1 MSCPHCKTAAQN
13 GAKFCRH
20 CGRPLGNLCAVCGAA
35 NPAGSNFCGECGT
48 AMPGSPTDEQMGLD
62 HYPQATPSPVITF
75 GERRHLTILF
85 TDLTGYT
92 RLMETYDP
100 EDIQTMMATIV
111 HNCNQIITS
120 YNGHVER
127 VLGDELLGLFGFP
140 KAHEDDAI
148 RSIKAA
154 REIHKMVAQMRP
166 ASIHPSERIA
176 MHTGINTGLVV
187 TLRPARNDGTF
198 DLSGDAVNIASRL
211 SDLAKPDEILVGP
224 ETYRQAFGFFD
235 FNAMPTM
242 KIKGKSLPISVHSV
256 VSEKDRPMT
265 GKRELKLM
273 AAMVGRQAELNLLM
287 DAMTDLE
294 AGNGSI
300 ISIIGE
306 AGTGKSRLLLEFEKQ
321 LADRQINWITGY
333 AYAHTQQVPFFPL
346 VHIVRRWLELDGSA
360 TEQQMRAGIA
370 RRVGELLGANAE
382 EIPIIQGL
390 IGLDVKETAGMSPE
404 VWRTRL
410 TSAMLNLL
418 SAIAQQMPT
427 VFCMEDIHWGDS
439 ASFKLM
445 KDIIF
450 NFQHPAIVIYT
461 LRPHASL
468 FTSHEQEA
476 VAPLYKEIRLCELS
490 PAQAE
495 DMMRSMLNT
504 ETLPQDLCRLI
515 HHRAEGNPFFLE
527 EILNALV
534 ESNALVLENDCW
546 RLSRGFNESEIPSTI
561 HGVIASRMDQLN
573 PKEKRILQEAAVIGR
588 AFLYDLLKQIATHQ
602 ESVDSGLYRLERA
615 GLIMPRSLHPEM
627 EFMCKHALVQEVSYR
642 SLLRRERQQIHER
655 IGRTIER
662 IYRDRLSEFEETLA
676 LHFRK
681 SRATSKAVDYLI
693 RSGTKA
699 MRRYALD
706 ESDQYFSTAKSLLE
720 NQPKATPEINKRMLD
735 VIHQW
740 AFSYYYK
747 GRNRE
752 LLKQLEQH
760 HCLVEG
766 LNDPVREGY
775 HWAWH
780 GWALWHRH
788 RFTDAYDSLNRA
800 LRLGESAD
808 HPGVTALASTWLSWI
823 CSELGRFD
831 DAMQNSRRAQD
842 LFEQK
847 RINDPYIYFHSLF
860 GTGYAAWH
868 SGDSHLADDT
878 GTCLIQYGKQQAN
891 VRSLVAGHCCHGWRD
906 LIAGLVD
913 RATEHFKTAT
923 QISADPWYSQFPK
936 LALTYSLISS
946 QHFEKA
952 LPLLDELI
960 AFSEKNGAEFVGEPA
975 YFFKGLTAIL
985 QGQVTEGLKIMET
998 RLEQWKQSGSR
1009 LRYLT
1014 CGYVMAV
1021 VYFRLLRESIQ
1032 TTGSRASLQTSQ
1044 FADKTIAWFRSCIVD
1059 ANAMGA
1065 NAMHAQALLGLGHTW
1080 IVLGKPDEARPTLTQ
1095 CMRLFERSNAQA
1107 YLKQAEALLG
1117 SIQTGPQCLPTAG
1130 RPAL

>member
-1 MSCPHCKTAAQN
+1 MP
-13 GAKFCRH
+13 GAPAEKQ
-20 CGRPLGNLCAVCGAA
+20 
-35 NPAGSNFCGECGT
+35 AGS
-48 AMPGSPTDEQMGLD
+48 DR
-62 HYPQATPSPVITF
+62 YPQALVRPIITQ

-100 EDIQTMMATIV
+100 EDIQAMMAAIV
-111 HNCNQIITS
+111 HHCNRIITS
-120 YNGHVER
+120 YNGYVER
-127 VLGDELLGLFGFP
+127 VLGDEILGLFGFP

-148 RSIKAA
+148 RAIKAA
-154 REIHKMVAQMRP
+154 REIHETVSEMRP
-166 ASIHPSERIA
+166 ASIQPSERIA

-187 TLRPARNDGTF
+187 TSRPSRNDGSF
-198 DLSGDAVNIASRL
+198 DLSGDAVNLASRL

-235 FNAMPTM
+235 FNAMPAM

-265 GKRELKLM
+265 GKRELKLT
-273 AAMVGRQAELNLLM
+273 AALVGRQDELNLLM
-287 DAMTDLE
+287 DAMTALE

-321 LADRQINWITGY
+321 LAGRQINWITGY
-333 AYAHTQQVPFFPL
+333 AYAHTQHVPFFPL
-346 VHIVRRWLELDGSA
+346 MHIVRRWLELNGSA

-370 RRVGELLGANAE
+370 RRVGELLGSNAE

-390 IGLDVKETAGMSPE
+390 IGLDVQETAGMSPE
-404 VWRTRL
+404 VWHTRL

-418 SAIAQQMPT
+418 SAIARQMPT

-439 ASFKLM
+439 ASFKLL

-468 FTSHEQEA
+468 FTSHEQEI
-476 VAPLYKEIRLCELS
+476 VAPLYKEIRLSELS
-490 PAQAE
+490 PSQAE

-504 ETLPQDLCRLI
+504 DILPQDLCRLI

-534 ESNALVLENDCW
+534 DSRALVFENGRW
-546 RLSRGFNESEIPSTI
+546 RLHRGFKESDIPSTI

-588 AFLYDLLKQIATHQ
+588 AFLYDLLKQISTHQ

-615 GLIMPRSLHPEM
+615 GLIILRSLHPEM

-655 IGRTIER
+655 IGHTIER
-662 IYRDRLSEFEETLA
+662 IYKDRLSEFDETLA

-699 MRRYALD
+699 LRRNALD
-706 ESDQYFSTAKSLLE
+706 ESDHYFSTAKSLLE
-720 NQPKATPEINKRMLD
+720 NQPSATPEIKKRMLD

-747 GRNRE
+747 GWNRA

-760 HCLVEG
+760 LSLIDG

-780 GWALWHRH
+780 GCALWHRH
-788 RFTDAYDSLNRA
+788 RFCDAYDSLNRA

-808 HPGVTALASTWLSWI
+808 HPGVTALAGTWLSWI
-823 CSELGRFD
+823 CSELGRFG

-868 SGDSHLADDT
+868 LGDIHLTGET
-878 GTCLIQYGKQQAN
+878 GTRLIQYGKQHAH

-906 LIAGLVD
+906 LIAGHVD
-913 RATEHFKTAT
+913 RATDHFKTAI

-936 LALTYSLISS
+936 LALTYALISN
-946 QHFEKA
+946 QHLEEA

-960 AFSEKNGAEFVGEPA
+960 AFSDQNGAEFVGEPA
-975 YFFKGLTAIL
+975 YFFKGLTSIL
-985 QGQVTEGLKIMET
+985 QGQVTEGLNIMET
-998 RLEQWKQSGSR
+998 RLERWKRSGSR
-1009 LRYLT
+1009 LRCMT
-1014 CGYVMAV
+1014 CGYVMAG
-1021 VYFRLLRESIQ
+1021 VYLRLLRESIK
-1032 TTGSRASLQTSQ
+1032 TTGGRGSLQTSQ
-1044 FADKTIAWFRSCIVD
+1044 FADKTIAWFRSCITD
-1059 ANAMGA
+1059 ANDMGA
-1065 NAMHAQALLGLGHTW
+1065 SAMHGQALLGLGHTW
-1080 IVLGKPDEARPTLTQ
+1080 IILGKPDEARQALTQ
-1095 CMRLFERSNAQA
+1095 CMRLLEQSNAEE
-1107 YLKQAEALLG
+1107 YLKQAKTLIG
-1117 SIQTGPQCLPTAG
+1117 SIQTDPK
-1130 RPAL
+1130 

>member
-1 MSCPHCKTAAQN
+1 MSCPHCKTAALN
-13 GAKFCRH
+13 GAKFCRQ
-20 CGRPLGNLCAVCGAA
+20 CGRPLGNLCPACGAS
-35 NPAGSNFCGECGT
+35 NPAESNFCGECGT
-48 AMPGSPTDEQMGLD
+48 MIPGAPADAQTLMDRN
-62 HYPQATPSPVITF
+62 PQATLSPIITL

-100 EDIQTMMATIV
+100 EDIQAMMAAIV
-111 HNCNQIITS
+111 HSCIQIIAS

-127 VLGDELLGLFGFP
+127 VMGDEILGLFGLP

-148 RSIKAA
+148 RAIKAA
-154 REIHKMVAQMRP
+154 REIHATVGGMRP
-166 ASIHPSERIA
+166 TAIHPSERIA

-187 TLRPARNDGTF
+187 TSRPARNDGTF
-198 DLSGDAVNIASRL
+198 DVSGDAVNLASRL
-211 SDLAKPDEILVGP
+211 SDMAKPDEILVGP

-235 FNAMPTM
+235 FNAMPAM
-242 KIKGKSLPISVHSV
+242 QIKGKSLPISVHSV

-265 GKRELKLM
+265 GKRELKLT
-273 AAMVGRQAELNLLM
+273 ATLVGRQAELNRLM
-287 DAMTDLE
+287 DAMADLE

-300 ISIIGE
+300 IAIIGD

-333 AYAHTQQVPFFPL
+333 AYAHTQHVPFFPL

-360 TEQQMRAGIA
+360 TEEQMRAGIA
-370 RRVGELLGANAE
+370 HRVGALLGPNSE

-390 IGLDVKETAGMSPE
+390 IGLDVQETAGMSPE

-439 ASFKLM
+439 ASFKLL
-445 KDIIF
+445 KDIIS

-468 FTSHEQEA
+468 FTSNEQEI
-476 VAPLYKEIRLCELS
+476 VAPLYKEIRLGELS
-490 PAQAE
+490 PAHAE

-504 ETLPQDLCRLI
+504 DTLPQDLCHLI

-534 ESNALVLENDCW
+534 DSNALVLENGRW
-546 RLSRGFNESEIPSTI
+546 RLRRDFKDSDIPSTI

-573 PKEKRILQEAAVIGR
+573 PKAKRILQEAAVIGR
-588 AFLYDLLKQIATHQ
+588 AFLYDLLKQISTHQ

-615 GLIMPRSLHPEM
+615 GLIMPRSLHPEI

-662 IYRDRLSEFEETLA
+662 IYKDRLSEFEETLA

-706 ESDQYFSTAKSLLE
+706 ESDHYFSTAKSLLE
-720 NQPKATPEINKRMLD
+720 SQPTATPEIKKRMLD
-735 VIHQW
+735 VIHHW

-747 GRNRE
+747 GWNRE
-752 LLKQLEQH
+752 LLKKLEQH
-760 HCLVEG
+760 LSLVDG

-775 HWAWH
+775 HWAWY
-780 GWALWHRH
+780 GCALWHRH
-788 RFTDAYDSLNRA
+788 RFSDAYDSLNRA

-808 HPGVTALASTWLSWI
+808 HPGVTALASTWLSWL

-831 DAMQNSRRAQD
+831 DAMRNSRHAQD
-842 LFEQK
+842 LFKQK

-868 SGDSHLADDT
+868 LGDTHLAGET
-878 GTCLIQYGKQQAN
+878 GTRLTQYGKQHAN

-906 LIAGLVD
+906 LIAGHVD
-913 RATEHFKTAT
+913 RATDHFKAAT
-923 QISADPWYSQFPK
+923 QMSTDPWYSQFPK
-936 LALTYSLISS
+936 LALTYALISN
-946 QHFEKA
+946 QQFEEA

-975 YFFKGLTAIL
+975 YFFKGLTSIQ
-985 QGQVTEGLKIMET
+985 QGRIAEGLKIMEM
-998 RLEQWKQSGSR
+998 RLEQWRQSGSR
-1009 LRYLT
+1009 LRCLT
-1014 CGYVMAV
+1014 CGYVMAG
-1021 VYFRLLRESIQ
+1021 VYLQLLKESIQ
-1032 TTGSRASLQTSQ
+1032 TTGGRGSLQTSQ
-1044 FADKTIAWFRSCIVD
+1044 FADKTIAWFQSCIAD
-1059 ANAMGA
+1059 AKDMGA
-1065 NAMHAQALLGLGHTW
+1065 DALHGRALLGLGHVWT
-1080 IVLGKPDEARPTLTQ
+1080 VLGKSDEARLALTQ
-1095 CMRLFERSNAQA
+1095 SMGFLERSNAEEYLEQA
-1107 YLKQAEALLG
+1107 RALIG
-1117 SIQTGPQCLPTAG
+1117 SMQTGQQ
-1130 RPAL
+1130 